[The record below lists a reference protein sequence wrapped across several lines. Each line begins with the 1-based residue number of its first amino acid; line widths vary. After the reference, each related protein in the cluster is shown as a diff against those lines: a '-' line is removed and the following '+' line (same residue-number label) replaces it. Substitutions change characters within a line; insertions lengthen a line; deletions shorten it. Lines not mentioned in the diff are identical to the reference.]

1 MAYNWQLAD
10 WPNFRYHIT
19 PRTEEILLEFAQET
33 GYVSGLLQALP
44 DNLQVDTLVNVMVA
58 EAIKTSWIE
67 GEYLSRP
74 DVMSSVRNHLG
85 LSIKK
90 EPVADRMAN
99 GVGEM
104 MVAVRNS
111 YSAPISRDTL
121 FEWHNMLLGGTHRI
135 TTGIWRSHAEPMQ
148 VVSGALGKEKVHFEA
163 PPSTRVTTEMVQFI
177 HWFNNTAPGGNAP
190 LKNAPV
196 RAAIAHL
203 YFESI
208 HPFEDGNGRMG
219 RAIAEKA
226 ISQTLGRP
234 VLLSLSQ
241 VIEADKN
248 AYYHA
253 LEDAQHSNDI
263 TTWLEYFVDI
273 CYRAQLEVKDIIGHT
288 LQKAKFMDRYSSRL
302 NTRQYKAVLRMLE
315 SQESFEG
322 GMTAAKYTSLT
333 RASKATATRDLQELT
348 EMGAFSV
355 QGGGRSTHYFI
366 RMVD

>member
-1 MAYNWQLAD
+1 MLYNWQLAD

-19 PRTEEILLEFAQET
+19 PRTEETLLAFAQET

-44 DNLQVDTLVNVMVA
+44 DNVQIDTLVNVMVA
-58 EAIKTSWIE
+58 EAIKTSAIE

-85 LSIKK
+85 LSPKK
-90 EPVADRMAN
+90 EPVADHRAN
-99 GVGEM
+99 GAGQL

-111 YSAPISRDTL
+111 YAAPISSDIL
-121 FEWHNMLLGGTHRI
+121 FEWHNMLLGGMRGI
-135 TTGIWRSHAEPMQ
+135 TAGVWRSHAEPMQ
-148 VVSGALGKEKVHFEA
+148 VISGTIGKEKVHFEA
-163 PPSTRVTTEMVQFI
+163 PPSVQVATEMVRFI
-177 HWFNNTAPGGNAP
+177 QWFNDTAPGGNAP
-190 LKNAPV
+190 IKNAPV
-196 RAAIAHL
+196 RSAIAHL
-203 YFESI
+203 YFESV

-219 RAIAEKA
+219 RAIAEKT

-248 AYYHA
+248 AYYNA
-253 LEDAQHSNDI
+253 LEAAQHSNDI
-263 TTWLEYFVDI
+263 TTWLEYFVDT
-273 CYRAQLEVKDIIGHT
+273 CYRAQLEVKAIIGHT
-288 LQKAKFMDRYSSRL
+288 LQKAKFIDRYRGKL
-302 NTRQYKAVLRMLE
+302 NGRQHKVVLRMLE
-315 SQESFEG
+315 SPDGFEG
-322 GMTAAKYTSLT
+322 GMTAGKYTSLT

-366 RMVD
+366 RLID